1 MATKKYVVREGFVLV
16 LKITKATGETYER
29 DYQGGEEVTLDDADA
44 ALHAH
49 KLEFASQK
57 DRDAAAEAEK
67 RAAQSV
73 AAAANPV
80 ELVAALIAALGQA
93 QAAAGIAAPA
103 PAAAAG

>member
-1 MATKKYVVREGFVLV
+1 MATKKCIVREGFVLV
-16 LKITKATGETYER
+16 LKITKPSGESYER
-29 DYQGGEEVTLDDADA
+29 DYQGGEEVALDDADA
-44 ALHAH
+44 ALHLH

-67 RAAQSV
+67 RAAQTA

-103 PAAAAG
+103 AAPAA